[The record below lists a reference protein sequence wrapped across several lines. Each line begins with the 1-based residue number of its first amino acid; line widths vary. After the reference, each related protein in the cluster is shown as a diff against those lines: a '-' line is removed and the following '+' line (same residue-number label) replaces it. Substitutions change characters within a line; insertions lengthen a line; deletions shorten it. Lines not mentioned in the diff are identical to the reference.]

1 MTAPVEAL
9 RSAAVLLR
17 QRAEAAT
24 AGPWVVNHDD
34 MWSVVRSE
42 APSIEWEYQ
51 REVMTTHTPDE
62 VWPDSVYIATVHPLV
77 GLALADLFDRFAVE
91 WGRIEAPALQDLVG
105 DHPLLAL
112 ARQILAEQ
120 ADDSEPV
127 GRPVETV
134 HLPVLGDSS

>member
-1 MTAPVEAL
+1 MPGPWRVVITDSESLTGVASCAEHPLAPLDACDDCYVVETYSESVAAY
-9 RSAAVLLR
+9 SAAV
-17 QRAEAAT
+17 
-24 AGPWVVNHDD
+24 G
-34 MWSVVRSE
+34 
-42 APSIEWEYQ
+42 
-51 REVMTTHTPDE
+51 
-62 VWPDSVYIATVHPLV
+62 PLV

-112 ARQILAEQ
+112 ARQILAEP
-120 ADDSEPV
+120 ADDPEPV